1 MESENAFGR
10 RSPFGT
16 MRFFDKLIA
25 KETAAMKRSKAS
37 VRGKATDRIEVRF
50 EDQQLTAHAGLVL
63 YQRLFA
69 RLALKERLRGCF
81 RHLPGS
87 PAYAPH
93 AVALLLVV
101 HLVMGFRELRDA
113 RHYRD
118 DEMVRR
124 TLGLRHLPEVSTVS
138 RMLKGADARSAD
150 NVRGLNRE
158 LVLDRLAALG
168 PRRVTLDFDGSV
180 LGTGRA
186 AEGAA
191 VGFNKRR
198 KGQRSYYPL
207 FATVAQTGQVFDVH
221 HRPGN
226 VHDSN
231 GAEAFMERCVAR
243 LREALPDA
251 RLESRMDSA
260 FFGEDILDRLDAL
273 GVEYTASVPF
283 ERFTALKS
291 LVEDRRRW
299 RRIDGDRSFFE
310 PAWKPRSWGRRRR
323 LVVVRTRTRLQ
334 RKGPVQLDLFAPHV
348 RGWEF
353 KVIVTNRRVKA
364 KAVVAFHD
372 GRGSQEAVFGELK
385 SQCRMDYVP
394 TKRLAGNRIYMLAAV
409 LAHNLTRELQMA
421 SRPPQRG
428 TSPKRA
434 ALWAFEQMRTVR
446 RRLVRRPGR
455 LVQPQRKPVLSMNAD
470 ADVETEMSFYLAALA

>member
-150 NVRGLNRE
+150 NVRGPE
-158 LVLDRLAALG
+158 
-168 PRRVTLDFDGSV
+168 P
-180 LGTGRA
+180 GTGS
-186 AEGAA
+186 G
-191 VGFNKRR
+191 
-198 KGQRSYYPL
+198 P
-207 FATVAQTGQVFDVH
+207 
-221 HRPGN
+221 
-226 VHDSN
+226 
-231 GAEAFMERCVAR
+231 AR
-243 LREALPDA
+243 
-251 RLESRMDSA
+251 
-260 FFGEDILDRLDAL
+260 G
-273 GVEYTASVPF
+273 
-283 ERFTALKS
+283 
-291 LVEDRRRW
+291 
-299 RRIDGDRSFFE
+299 
-310 PAWKPRSWGRRRR
+310 
-323 LVVVRTRTRLQ
+323 TR
-334 RKGPVQLDLFAPHV
+334 
-348 RGWEF
+348 
-353 KVIVTNRRVKA
+353 
-364 KAVVAFHD
+364 
-372 GRGSQEAVFGELK
+372 GRGA
-385 SQCRMDYVP
+385 
-394 TKRLAGNRIYMLAAV
+394 
-409 LAHNLTRELQMA
+409 
-421 SRPPQRG
+421 
-428 TSPKRA
+428 
-434 ALWAFEQMRTVR
+434 
-446 RRLVRRPGR
+446 
-455 LVQPQRKPVLSMNAD
+455 
-470 ADVETEMSFYLAALA
+470 